1 MSGSGTAVYGIFD
14 DEEAAGI
21 ASDAPKKQKATR
33 FQSTRFQSTRVRK
46 PTQPPRRAATKRS
59 PSQRS

>member
-14 DEEAAGI
+14 NEEAAGI
-21 ASDAPKKQKATR
+21 ASDAPKKQKA
-33 FQSTRFQSTRVRK
+33 TRFQSTRVRK